1 MPVSRTER
9 LTLVGLVAAA
19 LLIGLLS
26 AHDAFRSDEIWSLN
40 AVSGSHATML
50 ATLRADIHPPLFY
63 ELLFAWTRIFG
74 TSEVAVHGLS
84 TLLMAAGAGV
94 LYLWMR
100 RLAGHPAAT
109 IAAAVGLSSPLAD
122 LGAQLRRM
130 YAILSLLSILST
142 CPYLTVFVEK
152 PTRKS

>member
-40 AVSGSHATML
+40 AVGGSHSAML

-63 ELLFAWTRIFG
+63 ELLFVWTRVFG
-74 TSEVAVHGLS
+74 TSEFAVHGLS
-84 TLLMAAGAGV
+84 AILMAVATGV

-100 RLAGHPAAT
+100 RLTGHHTAT
-109 IAAAVGLSSPLAD
+109 IAAAVFLSSPLA
-122 LGAQLRRM
+122 
-130 YAILSLLSILST
+130 
-142 CPYLTVFVEK
+142 
-152 PTRKS
+152 